1 MYEGTEIVEGILDVL
16 DEKNAKATF
25 FIGGCWADDNI
36 DTVKKILEKGHEI
49 GSHGYFHKDHSKLT
63 EEQNRAEMEL
73 LHALIKKETGVEIKY
88 FAPPSGAFSKTTLK
102 VAESMGYKTI
112 LWSKDTIDWRDKNAT
127 TVYNRATKNVSGG
140 DIILM
145 HPKGHTLKALSDIL
159 DYYEKI
165 GLRAVAISECIQGI

>member
-1 MYEGTEIVEGILDVL
+1 
-16 DEKNAKATF
+16 
-25 FIGGCWADDNI
+25 
-36 DTVKKILEKGHEI
+36 
-49 GSHGYFHKDHSKLT
+49 
-63 EEQNRAEMEL
+63 MEL

-145 HPKGHTLKALSDIL
+145 HPKEHTLKALPDIL

-165 GLRAVAISECIQGI
+165 GLRAVCISECIQGIKNKKKDTITD